1 MEVSIFIQIF
11 STRLVMFWNFSAL
24 AQAPF
29 DMSKMKLNTWYDKH
43 GIWVALKLKKY
54 LKNLKLEWRSGF
66 SLLGGMVWDCSHHQ
80 PKFAHSVSH
89 LGFLFSYSLDTQV
102 MLILILIDVQYS
114 QKAIL
119 SFEKGSN
126 CQNHFSCGSLYP
138 AKISDSKISIP
149 HHPPD
154 PYCYLEN
161 PGVKKYGKVDV
172 KLFLYCPILLDFSIL
187 FQIFCLSL

>member
-1 MEVSIFIQIF
+1 MSCLETKKIFKKSQ
-11 STRLVMFWNFSAL
+11 TRVEIKVFL
-24 AQAPF
+24 A
-29 DMSKMKLNTWYDKH
+29 
-43 GIWVALKLKKY
+43 
-54 LKNLKLEWRSGF
+54 
-66 SLLGGMVWDCSHHQ
+66 GGMVGDCSHHQ

-126 CQNHFSCGSLYP
+126 CQNHFSCGSLCP
-138 AKISDSKISIP
+138 AKIPESKILIP
-149 HHPPD
+149 HQPPD

-161 PGVKKYGKVDV
+161 PGVKKYGKVDI